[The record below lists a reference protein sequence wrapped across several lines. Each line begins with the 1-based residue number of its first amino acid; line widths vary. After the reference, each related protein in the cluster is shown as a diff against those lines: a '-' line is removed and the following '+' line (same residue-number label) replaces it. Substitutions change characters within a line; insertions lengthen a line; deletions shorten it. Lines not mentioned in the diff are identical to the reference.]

1 MGLDITAH
9 RQLTELVNGDLDED
23 LTFYVNP
30 DFPGREG
37 QVKSNCA
44 YKAEDSEH
52 IISRSYSG
60 YGVLRETL
68 ARVSG
73 WPSIPHTSYG
83 EETKLHAASAW
94 AAKEGP
100 FWEII
105 NFSDC
110 EGTIGAP
117 ACAKLLGDFEKFA
130 DAAEKESGH
139 FRSFYKGLWEGVK
152 MGSDNGALEF
162 H

>member
-9 RQLTELVNGDLDED
+9 RQLTELPNGDLE
-23 LTFYVNP
+23 FYVNP

-37 QVKSNCA
+37 QVKSDCA
-44 YKAEDSEH
+44 YKAEDSQH
-52 IISRSYSG
+52 VISRSYSG
-60 YGVLRETL
+60 YGVLREIL
-68 ARVSG
+68 ARISG
-73 WPSIPHTSYG
+73 WQAIPYTSYYG
-83 EETKLHAASAW
+83 EESLRHAASAW

-105 NFSDC
+105 HFSDC

-130 DAAEKESGH
+130 EAAEKEHPH
-139 FRSFYKGLWEGVK
+139 FSSFYKELWEGVR
-152 MGSDNGALEF
+152 MAADSGALEF
-162 H
+162 S

>member
-1 MGLDITAH
+1 MGLDITAY
-9 RQLTELVNGDLDED
+9 RQLTELLNGDLEED

-44 YKAEDSEH
+44 YKAEESQRVV
-52 IISRSYSG
+52 SRSYGG
-60 YGVLRETL
+60 YGVLRETP
-68 ARVSG
+68 ARISG
-73 WPSIPHTSYG
+73 WQAIPHTFYG
-83 EETKLHAASAW
+83 EESLRHAASAW

-117 ACAKLLGDFEKFA
+117 VCAKLLGDFEKFA
-130 DAAEKESGH
+130 EAAEKEHPH
-139 FRSFYKGLWEGVK
+139 FSSFYKELWEGVK
-152 MGSDNGALEF
+152 MAADSGALEF
-162 H
+162 A